1 MRKGE
6 QMVKAIIFDAYG
18 TLIDTADGSIRAVR
32 SILAK
37 YNTEMI
43 NAEDFYRKWKYYH
56 RFHIDSLKSF
66 IKEEDI
72 FTMDLIELFK
82 EYQIEGDPHRDVQ
95 VMLNTL
101 GKRNAYPET
110 NTVLDA
116 LRPDYDLFIGS
127 ISDQESLLTDISR
140 NNIVV
145 NKCFSSEYLRIYKPR
160 REFFEKILKEI
171 NMKSEEVVFVGDS
184 IIDDVLG
191 PSSLGMKTVWV
202 NRKKESAKADA
213 QPNHEIS
220 DLWPLIGMDV

>member
-1 MRKGE
+1 MGKGG
-6 QMVKAIIFDAYG
+6 QMIKGIIFDAYG
-18 TLIDTADGSIRAVR
+18 TLIDKADGSIRAVR

-37 YNTEMI
+37 YNAEMI
-43 NAEDFYRKWKYYH
+43 NAEDFYRRWKYYH
-56 RFHIDSLKSF
+56 RYHIDSLTSF

-116 LRPDYDLFIGS
+116 LRPNYDLFIGS
-127 ISDQESLLTDISR
+127 TSDQEPLLTDIAR

-145 NKCFSSEYLRIYKPR
+145 NKCFTSEYLRVYKPR
-160 REFFEKILKEI
+160 REFFKKILKEI

-184 IIDDVLG
+184 IIDNVLG

-202 NRKKESAKADA
+202 NRKKESVKADA
-213 QPNHEIS
+213 QPNYAIS
-220 DLWPLIGMDV
+220 DLWPLIRMEM